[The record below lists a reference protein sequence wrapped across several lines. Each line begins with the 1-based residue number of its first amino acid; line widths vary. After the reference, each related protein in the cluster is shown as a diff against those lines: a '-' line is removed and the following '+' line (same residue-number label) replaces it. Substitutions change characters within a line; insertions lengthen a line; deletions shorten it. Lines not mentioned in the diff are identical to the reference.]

1 MENDFLATDKFFF
14 TSKKSF
20 SISFPSKYELFNL
33 GPNLLSG
40 PMDEALVLKQG
51 IWLKQMHID
60 PELSPNVTL
69 SERLLI
75 PYLFSWTK
83 VSPFSLVYLV

>member
-1 MENDFLATDKFFF
+1 MKWIENDFLATDKIFSA
-14 TSKKSF
+14 SKKSF
-20 SISFPSKYELFNL
+20 SISFPSEHKLFNL
-33 GPNLLSG
+33 GPNLLSE

-69 SERLLI
+69 SERLL
-75 PYLFSWTK
+75 L
-83 VSPFSLVYLV
+83 LD